1 MSESLIKTNA
11 LSFKKGETIFKE
23 GDIGEEMFIIKS
35 GKVEVVKNVQ
45 GEEMVLATLEANSF
59 FGEMVLFGDKH
70 RSATIRAVDDTSTIQ
85 INKRILEIQLSKAPD
100 WFVAIMRT
108 LVLRLKETNKRI
120 QSRYYINLDYSL
132 IKMILLVM
140 NATGTRK
147 ESELSAEFGR
157 VIKDLRLILGV
168 SQDAVMNK
176 LKDFTFIHLIK
187 YSKDENTITI
197 PDIEKTK
204 EFLLFLQGKKDKK
217 TRLTSMFEDLQKDT
231 KKMQYYERLHQL
243 LSRGQEESG
252 EKNN

>member
-11 LSFKKGETIFKE
+11 KSYKKDETIFKE
-23 GDIGEEMFIIKS
+23 GDIGEEMYIIKS
-35 GKVEVVKNVQ
+35 GRVEVVRNVQ

-59 FGEMVLFGDKH
+59 FGEMALFGDKH

-85 INKRILEIQLSKAPD
+85 INRSILDLQLSKAPD

-140 NATGTRK
+140 NVIGTRK
-147 ESELSAEFGR
+147 DSELSADFR
-157 VIKDLRLILGV
+157 PVIKDLRLILGV
-168 SQDAVMNK
+168 SQAEVVNK

-187 YSKDENTITI
+187 YSIDDNTITM
-197 PDIEKTK
+197 PDVEKTN
-204 EFLLFLQGKKDKK
+204 EFLLFLQGKKDNK
-217 TRLTSMFEDLQKDT
+217 TRLTSKFEDLQKDT
-231 KKMQYYERLHQL
+231 KKMQYYERLYQL
-243 LSRGQEESG
+243 LSRG
-252 EKNN
+252 K